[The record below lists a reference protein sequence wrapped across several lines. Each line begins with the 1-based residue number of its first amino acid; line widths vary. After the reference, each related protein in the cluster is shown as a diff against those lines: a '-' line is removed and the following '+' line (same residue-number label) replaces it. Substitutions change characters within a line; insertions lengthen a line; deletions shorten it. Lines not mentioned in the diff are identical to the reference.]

1 MKHRSVIA
9 FVIVAA
15 ALFSLPQL
23 SHDLQALKGE
33 VGARVHREL
42 LHAFLSMPAGEPVSA
57 AAGVRPAGTL
67 FASCSKAKSGSEGTK
82 GRRAAASGRAA
93 EKTFEQR
100 AMIGDPVNDPV
111 VNGAKTGVAKA
122 DIEDAADN
130 VIASLPEFKVESEVA
145 MIIPPDTGIE
155 PRALS
160 NALGARDAERLKS
173 NEFRRVEAEGLR
185 VAYFAAARLDAQSA
199 EWQKS
204 AEEAMRNF
212 NGSVPGAYEFRV
224 MRDGAKTRVLKLKCA
239 ECPAPAPRAPR
250 PPRQVASS
258 LPLPA
263 PAAAAETA
271 GE

>member
-57 AAGVRPAGTL
+57 APAARTAEPL
-67 FASCSKAKSGSEGTK
+67 LASCSEAKSGSEGTK

-111 VNGAKTGVAKA
+111 VNGAKTGLKEADDILVAA
-122 DIEDAADN
+122 
-130 VIASLPEFKVESEVA
+130 LPEFKVESEVA

-155 PRALS
+155 PRVLA
-160 NALGARDAERLKS
+160 NALGARDATRVEA

-185 VAYFAAARLDAQSA
+185 VAYFAAARLDAKSA

-224 MRDGAKTRVLKLKCA
+224 VRDGLKTRVLKLKCA

-250 PPRQVASS
+250 PPRQVALS

-263 PAAAAETA
+263 PAETA

>member
-57 AAGVRPAGTL
+57 ATAVRPAETL
-67 FASCSKAKSGSEGTK
+67 FASCKEAKSGSAGTK
-82 GRRAAASGRAA
+82 GRRAAASVRPA

-111 VNGAKTGVAKA
+111 VSGAKTGLK
-122 DIEDAADN
+122 EADN
-130 VIASLPEFKVESEVA
+130 IVAALPEFKVESEVA

-160 NALGARDAERLKS
+160 NALGARDAARVKS

-185 VAYFAAARLDAQSA
+185 VAYFAAARLDAKGA

-212 NGSVPGAYEFRV
+212 NGSVPGAHEFRV
-224 MRDGAKTRVLKLKCA
+224 VRDGAKTRVLKLKCA

-258 LPLPA
+258 WPLPA
-263 PAAAAETA
+263 PAAPAETA